1 MSKYRVYFCL
11 ALLACL
17 FAGSV
22 VSAKVWL
29 LPDYENNDLFKS
41 RNNTKTRPSDPGR
54 ECSGYGW
61 KSLASFPSD
70 MECLEEYNGHIK
82 CCRKWRCDP
91 DSYPY
96 DNDNC
101 KPQNANQ
108 TATVTGSTC
117 EDDSGK
123 HGTECK
129 ILCDTTFKWNSDN
142 CNGSKKPGGDRCTD
156 IINGSNDTVHYS
168 ECNCD
173 TSQYPYTSCSNNSTL
188 SGDICEDS
196 VKHYSKCV
204 CDTTI
209 YKYPTQSC
217 SGGNLHG
224 DTCKGSDNVTH
235 YTKCTVCGDCQ
246 NWDSSTEQC
255 YVKSCPTGSASD
267 VSNCPNGGSINFPSS
282 TICKYVLDY
291 ELECGCKLCDAVC
304 NTENGY
310 ITYSECEAKA
320 GDGQTFSHTG
330 EGFCGSNTGTSQIC
344 GKCSVSCASGRE
356 NDASACGTNKT
367 ACSFYLD
374 DVTNGCGI
382 CAGQCNDGYYSST
395 SGCTGTLQANAEW
408 VLKSTDTCGS
418 TTCGTCA
425 QQCKTNFVDTFS
437 HWCAKPAT
445 HNCAMLGYSTSV
457 TSCETGTL
465 IKCPFDTSYGVC
477 VGGASGDGGSGG
489 SEDDGCD
496 SSYSLA
502 SCPTDQGARS
512 CSECGG
518 KYRIECCA
526 SGYTWASWDTC
537 CNMQQNLYH
546 DVVYGWVQ
554 TVVGRCYRMESCQ
567 HGWMD
572 CYGRSCVQCE
582 DENCGSYNLDNC
594 PAAWNTVYNECAV

>member
-1 MSKYRVYFCL
+1 MRRIVSLVVFV
-11 ALLACL
+11 ACL
-17 FAGSV
+17 IFMGSV

-61 KSLASFPSD
+61 KSLASFPSNL
-70 MECLEEYNGHIK
+70 ECLEEYNGHIK
-82 CCRKWRCDP
+82 CCKKWRCDT
-91 DSYPY
+91 DIYKYNS
-96 DNDNC
+96 DTCSGDI
-101 KPQNANQ
+101 
-108 TATVTGSTC
+108 TGSTC
-117 EDDSGK
+117 SNDDGTLY
-123 HGTECK
+123 GTECH
-129 ILCDTTFKWNSDN
+129 ILCNTTTFPYTSSS
-142 CNGSKKPGGDRCTD
+142 CTGSKKPGGNTCTD
-156 IINGSNDTVHYS
+156 IINGSNSTVHYS

-173 TSQYPYTSCSNNSTL
+173 TSQYPYTSCSNNSTH

-235 YTKCTVCGDCQ
+235 YEKCTVCGDCQ
-246 NWDSSTEQC
+246 DWNSTTEQC
-255 YVKSCPTGSASD
+255 YVKSCPTGYTSD
-267 VSNCPNGGSINFPSS
+267 VSKCPNGGSISMDP
-282 TICKYVLDY
+282 TYCKYILGDDI
-291 ELECGCKLCDAVC
+291 GCDCRQCDAVC
-304 NTENGY
+304 DDTKGY
-310 ITYSECEAKA
+310 ITHSECEARA
-320 GDGQTFSHTG
+320 GSGQTAEFTLAGS
-330 EGFCGSNTGTSQIC
+330 CGNHTGTSELC

-374 DVTNGCGI
+374 DVTNGCGT

-408 VLKSTDTCGS
+408 VLKNTDTCGS

-445 HNCAMLGYSTSV
+445 HNCSILGYSTSV

-477 VGGASGDGGSGG
+477 VGGGAETSGDGNN
-489 SEDDGCD
+489 CD
-496 SSYSLA
+496 ATYSLD
-502 SCPTDQGARS
+502 SCPYSEGAES

-518 KYRIECCA
+518 KYRIDCCK
-526 SGYTWASWDTC
+526 SGYTWSSHQSC
-537 CNMQQNLYH
+537 CNTNNNRYH
-546 DVVYGWVQ
+546 TCPFGWYC
-554 TVVGRCYRMESCQ
+554 TAEAYCYKIEHCAS
-567 HGWMD
+567 GFID
-572 CYGRSCVQCE
+572 CYGDCVQCQ
-582 DENCGSYNLDNC
+582 DENCNSYSCEYDTRY
-594 PAAWNTVYNECAV
+594 PWKTEIIQCALW

>member
-70 MECLEEYNGHIK
+70 LECLEEYNGHIK

-96 DNDNC
+96 NNDNC

-117 EDDSGK
+117 SNDDGTLY
-123 HGTECK
+123 GTECE
-129 ILCDTTFKWNSDN
+129 IVCDTTFKWNSDN

-173 TSQYPYTSCSNNSTL
+173 TSQYPYTSCPNNSTHSEDL
-188 SGDICEDS
+188 EDICEDS

-224 DTCKGSDNVTH
+224 DTCTGSDNVTH
-235 YTKCTVCGDCQ
+235 YAKCTVCGDCQ
-246 NWDSSTEQC
+246 YWNGSDCVAEGC
-255 YVKSCPTGSASD
+255 ETGSASD
-267 VSNCPNGGSINFPSS
+267 VSQCPNGGSEIPSS
-282 TICKYVLDY
+282 TICKYVLGD
-291 ELECGCKLCDAVC
+291 ELECGCQECGATC
-304 NTENGY
+304 NTDNGY
-310 ITYSECEAKA
+310 MTNSACTNSA
-320 GDGQTFSHTG
+320 DGNRTAVFTPA
-330 EGFCGSNTGTSQIC
+330 ETCGSTSCGT
-344 GKCSVSCASGRE
+344 CSVDCRDPYHDDSTE
-356 NDASACGTNKT
+356 CGTDISRCKYGIT
-367 ACSFYLD
+367 GADSS
-374 DVTNGCGI
+374 GCG
-382 CAGQCNDGYYSST
+382 QCSYACNNENGYYSST

-445 HNCAMLGYSTSV
+445 HNCSILGYSTSV

-546 DVVYGWVQ
+546 DVVYGWTQ
-554 TVVGRCYRMESCQ
+554 TVVGKCYRMESCQ

-594 PAAWNTVYNECAV
+594 PDAWNTKYNECAV

>member
-1 MSKYRVYFCL
+1 MRRIVSLVVFV
-11 ALLACL
+11 ACL
-17 FAGSV
+17 IFMGSV

-70 MECLEEYNGHIK
+70 LECLEEYNGHIK
-82 CCRKWRCDP
+82 CCRKWRCDT
-91 DSYPY
+91 DIYKYNS
-96 DNDNC
+96 DICSGTIEGSKCSNDDG
-101 KPQNANQ
+101 
-108 TATVTGSTC
+108 T
-117 EDDSGK
+117 EY
-123 HGTECK
+123 GTECH
-129 ILCDTTFKWNSDN
+129 ILCNTTTFPYTSSN
-142 CNGSKKPGGDRCTD
+142 CTGSKEPGGDTCTD
-156 IINGSNDTVHYS
+156 VINGVNSTKHFS
-168 ECNCD
+168 KCNCI
-173 TSQYPYTSCSNNSTL
+173 TTTYPYTSCSNNSTL
-188 SGDICEDS
+188 SGDRCEDTS
-196 VKHYSKCV
+196 GTHYSKCV

-209 YKYPTQSC
+209 YKYPTQRC

-235 YTKCTVCGDCQ
+235 YAKCTVCGDCQ
-246 NWDSSTEQC
+246 DWNSSTEQC
-255 YVKSCPTGSASD
+255 YDKGCPTGSASD
-267 VSNCPNGGSINFPSS
+267 ASKCPNGGSISIDP
-282 TICKYVLDY
+282 TYCKYVLDSEVGCDCY
-291 ELECGCKLCDAVC
+291 TCNAICNTDNGYMTNSACTNSADGNRTAVFTPAGACGSTSCGTCSVDCLDPYHDDSTECGTDTTRCKYD
-304 NTENGY
+304 
-310 ITYSECEAKA
+310 ITGADS
-320 GDGQTFSHTG
+320 S
-330 EGFCGSNTGTSQIC
+330 
-344 GKCSVSCASGRE
+344 
-356 NDASACGTNKT
+356 
-367 ACSFYLD
+367 
-374 DVTNGCGI
+374 GCGE
-382 CAGQCNDGYYSST
+382 CSYACNSSNGYYSST
-395 SGCTGTLQANAEW
+395 SDCTGTLQANAEW
-408 VLKSTDTCGS
+408 VLKNTDTCGS

-445 HNCAMLGYSTSV
+445 HNCSILGYSTSV

-477 VGGASGDGGSGG
+477 VGGASGDGGS
-489 SEDDGCD
+489 EDDGCD

-512 CSECGG
+512 CEECGG
-518 KYRIECCA
+518 KYRILCCK

-572 CYGRSCVQCE
+572 CNGRSCVQCE
-582 DENCGSYNLDNC
+582 DEDCGSYNLDNC
-594 PAAWNTVYNECAV
+594 PATWDTVYNACAV